1 MAVSSISKEKFEDY
15 DEFIE
20 KFKHKKTTDD
30 CYTPPE
36 VYEVIKKWVIKEYHL
51 EDKTI
56 VRPFYPGGD
65 YENYNY
71 PENCVV
77 IDNPPFS
84 ILSKI
89 KKFYN
94 DKGIKYFLFAPHLT
108 LFPTDDKKVNY
119 LVVGSRIIYE
129 NGAVVNTSFVHNF
142 EDSKIRTCPELYK
155 ELERVISGNDKKR
168 LKYGYPQEL
177 ITATRL
183 DQYIKRGIEVR
194 FNEDELIFVRE
205 LDAQKEQKK
214 RIFGA
219 GFLTNK
225 ELEFTTNDNVDF
237 IFELSEREKRL
248 LEKGGRKIC

>member
-1 MAVSSISKEKFEDY
+1 MAKLTKKEKFEDY
-15 DEFIE
+15 EGFVE
-20 KFKHKKTTDD
+20 KFKQKKTTDD

-51 EDKTI
+51 EGKTI

-89 KKFYN
+89 QKFYN

-108 LFPTDDKKVNY
+108 LFSIDYKKVNY

-129 NGAVVNTSFVHNF
+129 NGATVNTSFVHNF

-155 ELERVISGNDKKR
+155 ELERVIGGNDKKR

-183 DQYIKRGIEVR
+183 DQYVRRDIELR

-214 RIFGA
+214 AIFGA

-225 ELEFTTNDNVDF
+225 KLEFKTNENVDF
-237 IFELSEREKRL
+237 IFELSSREKEL
-248 LEKGGRKIC
+248 LKNLKYY